1 MYKHILVP
9 TDGSALAAKGI
20 KEAVKLAKALGAK
33 VTGVYVSAPFV
44 APTYGEGGG
53 HWATGFSRAQ
63 YRKLTEE
70 VAGKALRSVQAAARS
85 AGVSCSTRIV
95 EDAEPWRGI
104 LKAARAARCQAIV
117 MSSHGRGALGG
128 LLLGSET
135 SRVLAHSRLPV
146 LVTR

>member
-9 TDGSALAAKGI
+9 TDGSPLAAKGI
-20 KEAVKLAKALGAK
+20 KEAVKLAQALGAK
-33 VTGVYVSAPFV
+33 LTGVYVTAPFV
-44 APTYGEGGG
+44 KPTYSEGGG

-63 YRKLTEE
+63 YRQLTQET
-70 VAGKALRSVQAAARS
+70 AHKALRVVETAARA
-85 AGVSCSTRIV
+85 AGVPCSTRVV

-104 LKAARAARCQAIV
+104 VKSARAARCQAIV

-128 LLLGSET
+128 LILGSET

-146 LVTR
+146 LVAR